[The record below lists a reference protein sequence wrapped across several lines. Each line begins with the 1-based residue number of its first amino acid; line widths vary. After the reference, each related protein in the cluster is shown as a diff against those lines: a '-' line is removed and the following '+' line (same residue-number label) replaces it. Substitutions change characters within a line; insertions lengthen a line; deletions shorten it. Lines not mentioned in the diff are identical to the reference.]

1 MLYYENLDNFMIQIL
16 HNSQSD
22 NYIKLKKKFTSNY
35 FPWYFNNN
43 VAREEFNTEDN
54 VFYFGHTL
62 YTRPEVSGFSQP
74 ASENFQLALTTMQE
88 ILTENN
94 YDSSK
99 YFLLRMNVNC
109 TLPSDT
115 VQFSTRHLDHNFDH
129 MNFLLYLTGNGGS
142 TFVDK
147 GIMDWEENKP
157 EEDQAILFSGE
168 HYIQLPKR
176 GRRIVLIAT
185 IMFHS

>member
-1 MLYYENLDNFMIQIL
+1 MIQIL
-16 HNSQSD
+16 HNSKSD
-22 NYIKLKKKFTSNY
+22 NYIKLKEKFTGNY

-74 ASENFQLALTTMQE
+74 ASENFQLAFTTMQE

-99 YFLLRMNVNC
+99 YFLLSNVFINVILLF
-109 TLPSDT
+109 TPSK
-115 VQFSTRHLDHNFDH
+115 SLNAWRINLK
-129 MNFLLYLTGNGGS
+129 L
-142 TFVDK
+142 
-147 GIMDWEENKP
+147 IP
-157 EEDQAILFSGE
+157 IL
-168 HYIQLPKR
+168 
-176 GRRIVLIAT
+176 
-185 IMFHS
+185 